1 MIVYADLRNLR
12 IVIFFFVCVCVCVCV
27 CVSVSVIICEWGRV
41 AMYFGHTKLMC

>member
-12 IVIFFFVCVCVCVCV
+12 IVILCVCVCVC
-27 CVSVSVIICEWGRV
+27 VSVIICEWGRV

>member
-12 IVIFFFVCVCVCVCV
+12 IVIMCVCVCVC
-27 CVSVSVIICEWGRV
+27 VIICEWGRV